1 MEIALIIAG
10 ALVLMTFFG
19 AGFDY
24 LTKRRNK
31 LDQETK
37 NKVIELEKKI
47 EILEAKI
54 DERND
59 KIVQLEHDVSFVNK
73 LLEKKG

>member
-24 LTKRRNK
+24 LAKR
-31 LDQETK
+31 Q
-37 NKVIELEKKI
+37 KI
-47 EILEAKI
+47 
-54 DERND
+54 
-59 KIVQLEHDVSFVNK
+59 K
-73 LLEKKG
+73 LLSWKRK